1 MMGQV
6 IEEIVLIRIIHIIHI
21 LIEKDK
27 ITMSMRTRIVSG
39 WLILLIFLQ
48 DFKQL
53 DFYFF
58 VNNLFLIC

>member
-6 IEEIVLIRIIHIIHI
+6 IEGIAFIKIIHIIHI

>member
-1 MMGQV
+1 MMGQI